1 MTTCRVERGGDVE
14 NKIQLS
20 RQKKMLTQKILAEI
34 VGLSERNLQAIESG
48 RLDPRTSNSLKL
60 AKALDSTVEEL
71 FPLKSEVTA

>member
-1 MTTCRVERGGDVE
+1 
-14 NKIQLS
+14 
-20 RQKKMLTQKILAEI
+20 MLTQKILAEI